1 MSEETENDGSW
12 GGLKKTIVGTLA
24 TIVTGGGVWIS
35 TTLFGGGG
43 NDSEETK
50 TEQAAPAAAPVINL
64 NLENNNQSNASA
76 GNGGGTTVIREK
88 ETIREVAPAQSTP
101 APASAAPVEEKK
113 ETPAERMKRLR
124 AKQAEQE
131 GEE

>member
-1 MSEETENDGSW
+1 MAEETENDGSW

-35 TTLFGGGG
+35 TTLFGGG

-50 TEQAAPAAAPVINL
+50 TEQAAPAAAPVINF

-76 GNGGGTTVIREK
+76 GSGGGTTVIREK

-101 APASAAPVEEKK
+101 APATAAPVEEKK
-113 ETPAERMKRLR
+113 ETPAERMRRLR

>member
-35 TTLFGGGG
+35 TTLFGGG

-76 GNGGGTTVIREK
+76 GSGGGTTVIREK

-101 APASAAPVEEKK
+101 AQATATPAEEKK

-124 AKQAEQE
+124 AKQLEN
-131 GEE
+131 EEEE

>member
-24 TIVTGGGVWIS
+24 TVITGGGVWIS
-35 TTLFGGGG
+35 TTLFGGQ
-43 NDSEETK
+43 NESEGEK

-64 NLENNNQSNASA
+64 NLENNNQSNASS
-76 GNGGGTTVIREK
+76 GGGGTTVIREK
-88 ETIREVAPAQSTP
+88 ETIREVAPAPTQAAPQP
-101 APASAAPVEEKK
+101 AAAPVEEKK

>member
-35 TTLFGGGG
+35 TTLFGGGSD
-43 NDSEETK
+43 NEETK
-50 TEQAAPAAAPVINL
+50 TEQVAPAAAPVINL
-64 NLENNNQSNASA
+64 NVDNNNQNNSSSNS
-76 GNGGGTTVIREK
+76 GGGGTTVIKEK
-88 ETIREVAPAQSTP
+88 ETIREVAPANQTAS
-101 APASAAPVEEKK
+101 APVAAPVEEKK

-124 AKQAEQE
+124 AKQAEN
-131 GEE
+131 EEEE

>member
-1 MSEETENDGSW
+1 MAEETENDGSW

-35 TTLFGGGG
+35 TTLFGGG

-50 TEQAAPAAAPVINL
+50 TEQVAPAAAPVINL
-64 NLENNNQSNASA
+64 NLENNNQSNSSA
-76 GNGGGTTVIREK
+76 GGGGTTVIREK

-101 APASAAPVEEKK
+101 APAAVAPVEEKK

>member
-1 MSEETENDGSW
+1 MAEETENDGTW

-24 TIVTGGGVWIS
+24 TVVTGGGVWIS

-50 TEQAAPAAAPVINL
+50 TEQAAPAVAPVFNL

-76 GNGGGTTVIREK
+76 GGGGGTTVIREK

-101 APASAAPVEEKK
+101 APAAAPVEEKK
-113 ETPAERMKRLR
+113 ETPAERMRRLR

>member
-35 TTLFGGGG
+35 TILFGGGSD
-43 NDSEETK
+43 NEETK
-50 TEQAAPAAAPVINL
+50 TEQVAPAAAPVINL
-64 NLENNNQSNASA
+64 NLENNNQSNTSS
-76 GNGGGTTVIREK
+76 GGGGTTVIREK
-88 ETIREVAPAQSTP
+88 ETIREVAPAAQLATQP
-101 APASAAPVEEKK
+101 AVVPAEDKK

-124 AKQAEQE
+124 AKQLEN
-131 GEE
+131 EEEE

>member
-24 TIVTGGGVWIS
+24 TVITGGGVWIS
-35 TTLFGGGG
+35 TTLFGGQ
-43 NDSEETK
+43 NESEGEK

-64 NLENNNQSNASA
+64 NLENNNQSNASS
-76 GNGGGTTVIREK
+76 GGGGGTTVIREK
-88 ETIREVAPAQSTP
+88 ETIREVAPAPTQAASQP
-101 APASAAPVEEKK
+101 AAAPVEEKK

>member
-24 TIVTGGGVWIS
+24 TVITGGGVWIS
-35 TTLFGGGG
+35 TTLFGGQ
-43 NDSEETK
+43 NESEGEK

-64 NLENNNQSNASA
+64 NLENNNQSNASS
-76 GNGGGTTVIREK
+76 GGGGTTVIREK
-88 ETIREVAPAQSTP
+88 ETIREVAPAPTQAASQP
-101 APASAAPVEEKK
+101 AAAPVEEKK

-131 GEE
+131 EEE

>member
-1 MSEETENDGSW
+1 MAEETENDGSW

-35 TTLFGGGG
+35 TTLFGGG

-50 TEQAAPAAAPVINL
+50 TEQVVPATAPVINL
-64 NLENNNQSNASA
+64 NLENNNQSNSSA
-76 GNGGGTTVIREK
+76 GGGGTTVIREK
-88 ETIREVAPAQSTP
+88 ETIREVAPAQTAP
-101 APASAAPVEEKK
+101 APAAAAPVEEKK
-113 ETPAERMKRLR
+113 ETPAERMRRLR

>member
-1 MSEETENDGSW
+1 MAEETENDGSW

-35 TTLFGGGG
+35 TTLFGGG

-50 TEQAAPAAAPVINL
+50 TEQVVPAAAPVINL

-76 GNGGGTTVIREK
+76 GSGGGTTVIREK
-88 ETIREVAPAQSTP
+88 ETIREVAPAQTTS
-101 APASAAPVEEKK
+101 APATAAPVEEKK
-113 ETPAERMKRLR
+113 ETPAERMRRLR